1 MIELHDLWGNLEAKS
16 RFDLGLVIPPG
27 NTETYFDEFSMKRS
41 DKPQKLHCKSGLK
54 SLSRSILGIDLPKDI
69 VSFQSDW
76 RHVPLSE
83 NQIIYSARDA
93 WAGAAIAN
101 RLAHF
106 DPEIFGREALI
117 ELCQCTETPIPL
129 LAERRR
135 RRKDAKE
142 DLQRLLLPYSGATAD
157 HRLPKPVQIKAK
169 SLRQVINKKIFEESF
184 VFEMYQ

>member
-76 RHVPLSE
+76 STVPLSE

-101 RLAHF
+101 RLAQF

-157 HRLPKPVQIKAK
+157 HRLPKPVQMKAK